1 MKVTKIIYSKKFPY
15 APYLNESIGFEA
27 EISENENV
35 QDCVQQLRDAAELS
49 FTTAHP
55 NVVLQKQVEE
65 VDKRTPEQMKIDDIA
80 LIMSS
85 KTHKELDTYKLL
97 KTIDKDYFNAYNTK
111 LKELTNA

>member
-35 QDCVQQLRDAAELS
+35 LDCVQQLRDAAELS

-55 NVVLQKQVEE
+55 NVVLTTPIEQKVSKEE
-65 VDKRTPEQMKIDDIA
+65 MVANTVQA
-80 LIMSS
+80 IMST
-85 KTHKELDTYKLL
+85 KTIQELEEFKLL
-97 KTIDKDYFNAYNTK
+97 KGSSKDIFHAYNVK
-111 LKELTNA
+111 EKQLKNA